1 MAEVSFILTQGG
13 IDSKKAEFK
22 QYLEKTGAVDQ
33 LTKILVQLYEQR
45 DKPQNPV
52 EYVRRNIG
60 GAPDVDEQKMQEQY
74 ERLQDENE
82 KMKK

>member
-1 MAEVSFILTQGG
+1 MQGG

-33 LTKILVQLYEQR
+33 LTKILVQLYEER

-52 EYVRRNIG
+52 DYVRKNIG
-60 GAPDVDEQKMQEQY
+60 GTADVDEQKMQEEY
-74 ERLQDENE
+74 
-82 KMKK
+82 